1 MKIAVNTRLLRK
13 GKMDGIGWFT
23 FNTLQY
29 ITQNNPD
36 VEFHFF
42 FDSGIE
48 KDFVFGPNVIP
59 HYLLPPAK
67 HAALNIIW
75 SEVSVKA
82 KLKSIKPDLYFSPDG
97 MLCLG
102 WQGGQY
108 AVIHDLNFM
117 HHPEFLKYSNR
128 KYYRYYF
135 PKFAKKARRIATVS
149 SYSKTDI
156 AKTFEI
162 ANDKIDVVYCGINSF
177 FKPLDIAEIS
187 AIRNQYTSG
196 EPYFLFVGALSPR
209 KNVRGLLQAFELF
222 KKETLSRY
230 KLVIA
235 GSELY
240 RSGELLDYKKAMTFG
255 EDVIFTGRL
264 SDSAL
269 NDIYGA
275 AHTFVFVPFFEGFG
289 IPIIEAMQCHVPVI
303 ASNVTSLPEVAGDA
317 ALLVDPANI
326 NEIKKAMIRICNN
339 DDLRNDLI
347 NRGLIQK
354 KLFSWER
361 TADLLW
367 EGISKCLY

>member
-1 MKIAVNTRLLRK
+1 MIIAVNTRLLRK

-23 FNTLQY
+23 FNTLQH
-29 ITQNNPD
+29 ITKKNPN

-48 KDFVFGPNVIP
+48 EDFVFSPNVIP
-59 HYLLPPAK
+59 HNLFPPAK

-75 SEVSVKA
+75 SEVSVKS

-102 WQGGQY
+102 WQGRQY
-108 AVIHDLNFM
+108 AVIHDINFM
-117 HHPEFLKYSNR
+117 HHPEFLKFSNR

-135 PKFAKKARRIATVS
+135 PRFAKKARRIGTVS
-149 SYSKTDI
+149 SYSKADI
-156 AKTFEI
+156 ASTFGVEE
-162 ANDKIDVVYCGINSF
+162 DKIDVVYCGINSF

-222 KKETLSRY
+222 KKETFSRY

-240 RSGELLDYKKAMTFG
+240 RSGELLDYKKAMTYG

-317 ALLVDPANI
+317 ALFVDPANI
-326 NEIKKAMIRICNN
+326 TEVKNAMIRIYNN

-347 NRGLIQK
+347 KRGDIQK
-354 KLFSWER
+354 KLFSWEK

-367 EGISKCLY
+367 EGITKCLY